1 MDEKVVVTKPPKSPA
16 LAGILSF
23 FFPGTG
29 ALYNGQPGKFLVII
43 VVTAIIIT
51 MLAQGVGSP
60 VFLGLMLGALYFYQ
74 LIDAVMIASAIN
86 RRALRGETE
95 EITVEE
101 LPEFVKTGSVFWGVV
116 LMILGVVFLM
126 ANFEFLISYDRI
138 WNLWPLVVIIVGVK
152 LVADYYARSKETE

>member
-1 MDEKVVVTKPPKSPA
+1 MVTKPPKSPA

-29 ALYNGQPGKFLVII
+29 ALYNGQPAKFLIVII
-43 VVTAIIIT
+43 VTAIMIT
-51 MLAQGVGSP
+51 MLAQGDGSP
-60 VFLGLMLGALYFYQ
+60 VFLALMLGALYFYQ
-74 LIDAVMIASAIN
+74 LIDAVTTASAIN
-86 RRALRGETE
+86 RKALRGEIE

-101 LPEFVKTGSVFWGVV
+101 LPEFVRTGSVFWGVV

-126 ANFEFLISYDRI
+126 ANFEFLINYDRI

-152 LVADYYARSKETE
+152 LIADYYAKSRETE

>member
-1 MDEKVVVTKPPKSPA
+1 MEEKTTYAKPPKSPA

-29 ALYNGQPGKFLVII
+29 ALYNGQPAKFLVVI
-43 VVTAIIIT
+43 VVTAIMIT

-60 VFLGLMLGALYFYQ
+60 VFLGLMLGAIYFYQ
-74 LIDAVMIASAIN
+74 LIDAVMTASAIN
-86 RRALRGETE
+86 RKALRGETE

-116 LMILGVVFLM
+116 LMVLGAVLLM

-138 WNLWPLVVIIVGVK
+138 WNLWPLVVIIIGVK
-152 LVADYYARSKETE
+152 LIADYYAKSRETE

>member
-1 MDEKVVVTKPPKSPA
+1 MEEKQTYAKPPKSPA

-29 ALYNGQPGKFLVII
+29 ALYNGQPGKFLVVI
-43 VVTAIIIT
+43 VVTAIMIT
-51 MLAQGVGSP
+51 MLAQEVGSP

-74 LIDAVMIASAIN
+74 LIDSVMVANAIN
-86 RRALRGETE
+86 RKALRGETE
-95 EITVEE
+95 DIIVEE

-116 LMILGVVFLM
+116 LMILGVVLLM
-126 ANFEFLISYDRI
+126 ANFEFLINYDRI

-152 LVADYYARSKETE
+152 LAADYYAKSKEAE

>member
-1 MDEKVVVTKPPKSPA
+1 MEDKQQYAKPPKSPA

-23 FFPGTG
+23 FFPGAG
-29 ALYNGQPGKFLVII
+29 SFYNGQPGKFLIII
-43 VVTAIIIT
+43 VATAVIIT

-74 LIDAVMIASAIN
+74 LIDAVMTASLIN
-86 RRALRGETE
+86 KKALRGETE
-95 EITVEE
+95 EIVVEE

-116 LMILGVVFLM
+116 LMILGVVLLM

-138 WNLWPLVVIIVGVK
+138 WNLWPLVVIIVGIK
-152 LVADYYARSKETE
+152 LIADYYAKSREAE

>member
-1 MDEKVVVTKPPKSPA
+1 MEEKTAYAKPPKSPA

-23 FFPGTG
+23 FVPGTG
-29 ALYNGQPGKFLVII
+29 SFYNGQLGKFLGIWGAL
-43 VVTAIIIT
+43 AIIIT
-51 MLAQGVGSP
+51 MLAHGEGSA
-60 VFLGLMLGALYFYQ
+60 VFLGLMLGAIYFYQ
-74 LIDAVMIASAIN
+74 LIDAVMTASAIN
-86 RRALRGETE
+86 KRALRGETE

-116 LMILGVVFLM
+116 LMILGVVLLM

-152 LVADYYARSKETE
+152 LIADYYAKSREAE

>member
-1 MDEKVVVTKPPKSPA
+1 MEEKVVVTKPPKSPA

-29 ALYNGQPGKFLVII
+29 ALYNAQPGKFLVII
-43 VVTAIIIT
+43 VATAIIIT

-74 LIDAVMIASAIN
+74 LIDAVMTSNMIN
-86 RRALRGETE
+86 RKALRGETE

-101 LPEFVKTGSVFWGVV
+101 LPEFVRTGSVFWGVV
-116 LMILGVVFLM
+116 LMVLGVVLLM

-152 LVADYYARSKETE
+152 LIADYYAKSKEAE